1 MAITIDFH
9 THLLEKNVK
18 AKDYWKAVRA
28 KKLDAVAITEHV
40 YENPGKAYEKLF
52 ERKPKAKALIP
63 GMELET
69 NIGHVVAF
77 SDKPTIFEIE
87 KLYKRGI
94 NIKKAIKIAE
104 NENVLLSIAHPWG
117 LDYDSAA
124 YIYGERKLNA
134 LVEKEHIGV
143 EAFNGL
149 VGNVGSFFYD
159 TNWVKKPMN
168 FFDYLEKSKIAKK
181 TRLSKIGEKGKEKLD
196 NKAKEIL
203 ERCTKPFELAQKAS
217 FVTAGSD
224 AHSPNRIG
232 TGITK
237 LKTRKNPGSKAILNA
252 LQDKKN
258 IKWIGPNVKE
268 TNQGYK
274 MEKMGIQR
282 KEFLSGVK
290 YAAKRAIIKKV
301 KKRIKKD

>member
-9 THLLEKNVK
+9 THLLEKDVNP
-18 AKDYWKAVRA
+18 KDYWKAVKA
-28 KKLDAVAITEHV
+28 KNIDAVAMTEHV
-40 YENPGKAYEKLF
+40 FEDPAKAYQKAFEK
-52 ERKPKAKALIP
+52 KPKAKTLIP

-69 NIGHVVAF
+69 SIGHVLALAEDTSLF
-77 SDKPTIFEIE
+77 GIE
-87 KLYKRGI
+87 ELYKKGI
-94 NIKKAIKIAE
+94 DIKKAIGIAE
-104 NENVLLSIAHPWG
+104 EENVLLSIAHPWG

-124 YIYGERKLNA
+124 YVYGEKKLGN
-134 LVEKEHIGV
+134 LVENENIGV

-181 TRLSKIGEKGKEKLD
+181 TRISKIAKKGKEKLD
-196 NKAKEIL
+196 NKGKEIL
-203 ERCTKPFELAQKAS
+203 ERCIKPFELAQKAS

-224 AHSPNRIG
+224 AHNPERIG

-237 LKTRKNPGSKAILNA
+237 LKAEKKASPKKILEK

-258 IKWIGPNVKE
+258 VEWVGPNVEEAK
-268 TNQGYK
+268 NGYK
-274 MEKMGIQR
+274 MEKMTIQK
-282 KEFLSGVK
+282 KEFISGVK
-290 YAAKRAIIKKV
+290 YAAKQAIIKKV
-301 KKRIKKD
+301 KKRIEK